1 MIVNDANRA
10 AVWPFI
16 PQVAALGI
24 VASVVGRAIAPALR
38 GAGEGLDRLIS
49 FTNLAGSFSTYLFAF
64 GGLFV
69 LVLELGVTF
78 REKKLAIAYRL
89 AAAVTSACI
98 VALVVFAFRA
108 PLPERASVLAALAS
122 SVIALI
128 AGWEA
133 ALVRR
138 TRALGITLAG
148 MAVAALFHLSSSLM
162 AFYSSARGIL
172 RLATTARVLAAGSV
186 LFDAGVILTVFVWLI
201 TRKRTATTWLARAA
215 LFLGCIVAWGALR
228 GVRENAPFWQVLANR
243 AVDRLIPSSPGALV
257 WPAMRTLLETCAPML
272 GAAALAARGQ
282 MPAITGSLALV
293 LIARPSTDV
302 PLSALA
308 LTLAALSAPLAARD
322 DRGMWAVL
330 MANSTHPQDS
340 T

>member
-1 MIVNDANRA
+1 VIVNDANRA
-10 AVWPFI
+10 AVWPLV
-16 PQVAALGI
+16 PQVAVVGVL
-24 VASVVGRAIAPALR
+24 ASVVGRAIAPALR
-38 GAGEGLDRLIS
+38 GAGEGIDRYITY
-49 FTNLAGSFSTYLFAF
+49 TNLAGSFATYLFAF

-69 LVLELGVTF
+69 LILELGVTF
-78 REKKLAIAYRL
+78 REKRLAIAYRV
-89 AAAVTSACI
+89 AAAVTSACV

-122 SVIALI
+122 SALALI
-128 AGWEA
+128 ASWEA
-133 ALVRR
+133 TLVRR

-148 MAVAALFHLSSSLM
+148 MAVAALFHLSASLV
-162 AFYSSARGIL
+162 AFYSGARGLL
-172 RLATTARVLAAGSV
+172 RLATTARVLAAASL
-186 LFDAGVILTVFVWLI
+186 LFDAAALLTVFLWLI
-201 TRKRTATTWLARAA
+201 TRKKTATTWIARAA

-228 GVRENAPFWQVLANR
+228 GVRENAAFWQLLANR
-243 AVDRLIPSSPGALV
+243 AVDRLIPSSPAALV
-257 WPAMRTLLETCAPML
+257 WPAVRTLLETCAPML
-272 GAAALAARGQ
+272 GVAALAARGQ
-282 MPAITGSLALV
+282 MPAITGSLALA

-340 T
+340 A